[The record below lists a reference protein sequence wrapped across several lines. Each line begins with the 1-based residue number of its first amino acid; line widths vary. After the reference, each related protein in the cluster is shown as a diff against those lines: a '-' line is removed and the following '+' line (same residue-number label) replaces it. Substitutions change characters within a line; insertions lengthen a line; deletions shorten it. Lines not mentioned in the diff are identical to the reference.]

1 MYWSPFFIGWLG
13 KTLVTRYGGLRLY
26 RQTMPIAIGFIAGDL
41 LNDLLWGIVTLVTG
55 TPFRAAS
62 VW

>member
-1 MYWSPFFIGWLG
+1 
-13 KTLVTRYGGLRLY
+13 VTRYGGLRLY

-55 TPFRAAS
+55 TPFRPAS